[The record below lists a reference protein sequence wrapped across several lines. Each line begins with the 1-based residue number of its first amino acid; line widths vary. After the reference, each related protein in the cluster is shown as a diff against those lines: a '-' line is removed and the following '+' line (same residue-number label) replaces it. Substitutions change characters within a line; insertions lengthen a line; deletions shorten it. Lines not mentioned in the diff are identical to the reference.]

1 MKPFDVSNES
11 NLPKSEN
18 TKMAAEIA
26 ALRILP
32 PAISAALPIRRLA
45 LLDIF

>member
-1 MKPFDVSNES
+1 VKPFAEPNES
-11 NLPKSEN
+11 NLPNSEN
-18 TKMAAEIA
+18 TKKAAEIA